1 MTASSD
7 RDTFGPPPE
16 AQWRTVHKQL
26 QRGKSLHYIRLHPL
40 VKAHSELSSGLG
52 GHKEPSQRERAACR
66 VSWPRAYGLKGESLE
81 STTSGCYTSKAV
93 EALGTRHGS

>member
-26 QRGKSLHYIRLHPL
+26 QRGKSLHYIRLHLL

-52 GHKEPSQRERAACR
+52 GHKEPSQRE
-66 VSWPRAYGLKGESLE
+66 SSLPSFMAKSIWTE
-81 STTSGCYTSKAV
+81 GRIPGKYHIRLLYK
-93 EALGTRHGS
+93 LGSRGSRD